1 MLSTIG
7 SLVCH
12 QAPDRTIQ
20 IGGKFLPLCSRCT
33 GIYLGFLLGILYQFT
48 LWQTKVR
55 ELPCQKISIVSVL
68 LLGLLIIDSLG
79 SYFKLW
85 SLSNYQRL
93 VLGLLGGSSISLF
106 LFPAFNYSLF
116 VKPKEDKGIKLLIE
130 YLGLLF
136 LLELAILFTLSGNFI
151 IYNIIAFASVLGI
164 LFLYLMIN
172 ATIAGRIVGWQNRRN
187 TKRINIFS
195 LAGIT
200 LILTIIEFYFLRMS
214 HWKFLK

>member
-1 MLSTIG
+1 MNLEYIG

-20 IGGKFLPLCSRCT
+20 MGGKFLPLCSRCT

-48 LWQTKVR
+48 VWQTKVR
-55 ELPCQKISIVSVL
+55 ELPCQKISIVSVS

-79 SYFKLW
+79 SYLKLW

-106 LFPAFNYSLF
+106 LFPVFNYSLF
-116 VKPKEDKGIKLLIE
+116 VKSKEEKGIKLLIE
-130 YLGLLF
+130 YLGVLL
-136 LLELAILFTLSGNFI
+136 LLELATLFILSGRFI

-164 LFLYLMIN
+164 LVLYLMIN
-172 ATIAGRIVGWQNRRN
+172 ATIAGRIINWQNRRN
-187 TKRINIFS
+187 TVWRNVFS

-200 LILTIIEFYFLRMS
+200 LILTIIEFYLLRGT
-214 HWKFLK
+214 HLKL